1 MHPHASAGASHDG
14 RQSSSQRMKISAAPW
29 ATRIRRG
36 LAGVVIAALV
46 LTPSLATAS
55 EIAAQTEP
63 SVATNA
69 STEPSETPSS
79 VPESSEPSGSIEPT
93 PSAHETPVAPSGTPS
108 ATKPPETSSTGAESS
123 PTTSPSTS
131 EVPKGSAAPSPT
143 EASDPTES
151 ETPVVSTTPSS
162 SPTPEDKTFAPRS
175 VSGGNYCTAGVYTIS
190 QVGSVHGVSTQRAIS
205 DDATG
210 SFRDA
215 ALDALAVTKTGTHAY
230 AASQVGQSV
239 NIQRMSGQSGDSEQL
254 SSVTVAF
261 AKVSGGA
268 INATNTHYYFGG
280 YTHAQGTTFYE
291 LYAYDLAANSLVG
304 QVARVKMP
312 TAATSSGIGDLVFD
326 SRGDLSLLWSS
337 ETGDSAFLAS
347 VPSTEIP
354 TTAGSATVSAGLL
367 STIHGMEGVPLNGL
381 ATGSLGGTFV
391 QGSDGTD
398 TTIGSL
404 NRSTGQVTGMV
415 TKTGFVGS
423 DLASCGV
430 STSIVLQKDIKSR
443 AQSSDQ
449 FKFDLRTSG
458 STDDLT
464 SATTVGSTLGIQNQS
479 AGPLGITVGTVYTLG
494 EVGVSGA
501 SLGDYDAT
509 YRCNWTGQAGEP
521 FATGTLSYNSRS
533 GRAQRTLPEIP
544 AANEGMTLNCVVT
557 NTAKQQL
564 QPKLELRTNL
574 QSARKNATDQFVME
588 LQTSGQTTVSAS
600 STTTGNTTGVQP
612 GVAGPI
618 VAEIGKNYTISQRMA
633 LGSTSTIGD
642 YTVTYE
648 CRWSG
653 DNTLHSRGALTQGA
667 NNRTQTLL
675 SAIPGDRSGQ
685 TLGCTMNTRV
695 KPASGLI
702 CTPGTV
708 YAVNNTTN
716 RVSQISAT
724 SVGNS
729 VFTVPAGISNAFA
742 INLDGTEG
750 FVAGGSGT
758 TVNIAKW
765 SAGNDAATTI
775 AGLSRATG
783 QTGSINV
790 PATVAGAVDPTTGI
804 YYFGG
809 YSAGNPATLVVYAYA
824 GGSTYWQAGSIH
836 IPNSY
841 NVSTNNG
848 DLTFDARGNLYMVW
862 SPGGT
867 NALNNTTVLARL
879 DSAQLPRTMPTNI
892 TTNTTA
898 VRLATLTGPT
908 TQVFNGMAFDAN
920 GELFVSHSA
929 GYNRLNPS
937 TGALIGTQV
946 TQANIVDLASC
957 GLPPTMRLQKDIA
970 DRSAATDQFTL
981 GIYVTG
987 RTNAVQQFTTTGS
1000 TTGVQSQVAGPAVV
1014 TVGQQYTIR
1023 EGAANTTN
1031 LDTYISSFTCRWSDS
1046 TEVFADGVLNVSGN
1060 LRQATLPAVPAGKG
1074 GQILSCTI
1082 VNEPVFDTTVM
1093 VSKELLDVHGQNP
1106 APGSGWEISAEI
1118 SGGTG
1123 GAVFPSNEN
1132 DPTTK
1137 RTVASGSL
1145 GSPWGIRYPTSR
1157 TTTNLTVSETQQPG
1171 YEVAGGVCM
1180 ITPPRG
1186 AVRTVKITSER
1197 VAIDNLGPGNRVE
1210 CTFQNKPIAGSAL
1223 WQKVNEGTGPQRAHL
1238 SGSAWSLSGPSV
1250 PRNTIVVDCTKAP
1263 CPSSAFSDRDPRP
1276 GFLEIGEL
1284 EQGKYTLVEQKS
1296 PAGYVRDQTPHSF
1309 QITVQKLKYEFAD
1322 PFVNRQQSVPS
1333 LPFTGGLSSDMFLL
1347 GGGALVAVSMGSLW
1361 YFLRRNRRHGQS

>member
-1 MHPHASAGASHDG
+1 MSA
-14 RQSSSQRMKISAAPW
+14 
-29 ATRIRRG
+29 
-36 LAGVVIAALV
+36 
-46 LTPSLATAS
+46 
-55 EIAAQTEP
+55 
-63 SVATNA
+63 
-69 STEPSETPSS
+69 
-79 VPESSEPSGSIEPT
+79 
-93 PSAHETPVAPSGTPS
+93 
-108 ATKPPETSSTGAESS
+108 
-123 PTTSPSTS
+123 
-131 EVPKGSAAPSPT
+131 
-143 EASDPTES
+143 
-151 ETPVVSTTPSS
+151 TPSS
-162 SPTPEDKTFAPRS
+162 SSEAEEKTFAPRS

-230 AASQVGQSV
+230 AASQVGQTV

-261 AKVSGGA
+261 EKVSGGA

-280 YTHAQGTTFYE
+280 YTRTQGTTFYE
-291 LYAYDLAANSLVG
+291 LYAYDLAANTLVG
-304 QVARVKMP
+304 QVARIKMP
-312 TAATSSGIGDLVFD
+312 AAATSSGIGDLVFD

-337 ETGDSAFLAS
+337 ETGDSALLAS

-354 TTAGSATVSAGLL
+354 TTAGSPTVSAGLL
-367 STIHGMEGVPLNGL
+367 STIRGMEGIPLNGL
-381 ATGSLGGTFV
+381 ATGSLGGTYV

-494 EVGVSGA
+494 EIGTSGA
-501 SLGDYDAT
+501 SLGDYDGT
-509 YRCNWTGQAGEP
+509 YQCSWAGQTGAP

-544 AANEGMTLNCVVT
+544 VANEGMTLNCVVT

-574 QSARKNATDQFVME
+574 QSARKNPNDQFILE
-588 LQTSGQTTVSAS
+588 LQASSQTTVAGSG
-600 STTTGNTTGVQP
+600 TTTGATTGIQP
-612 GVAGPI
+612 GTAGPI
-618 VAEIGKNYTISQRMA
+618 VAEVGKNYTISQRMA
-633 LGSTSTIGD
+633 PGSSSNMAD

-653 DNTLHSRGALTQGA
+653 DNALYSRGALTLGT
-667 NNRTQTLL
+667 NNQMQTML

-695 KPASGLI
+695 KPASGLT

-708 YAVNNTTN
+708 YAVNNTASPG
-716 RVSQISAT
+716 VSPITAA
-724 SVGNS
+724 SVGNQR
-729 VFTVPAGISNAFA
+729 FTVPAGVSNAFA
-742 INLDGTEG
+742 INLDGTEA

-765 SAGNDAATTI
+765 SAGSAAATTI

-783 QTGSINV
+783 QTGSANV
-790 PATVAGAVDPTTGI
+790 PSTVSGAVDPTTGI

-809 YSAGNPATLVVYAYA
+809 YTPGAPATLLIYAYA
-824 GGSTYWQAGSIH
+824 GGTTYWQAGSIQV
-836 IPNSY
+836 PNSY
-841 NVSTNNG
+841 NVTSNNG

-867 NALNNTTVLARL
+867 NAVNNTTVLARL
-879 DSAQLPRTMPTNI
+879 DSAQLPRTMPTSI

-898 VRLATLTGPT
+898 VRLAALTGPT

-937 TGALIGTQV
+937 TGAPIGTQV

-970 DRSAATDQFTL
+970 DRNAATDQFTL
-981 GIYVTG
+981 GIYATG
-987 RTNAVQQFTTTGS
+987 RADAVQQFTTTGT

-1014 TVGQQYTIR
+1014 TVGEQYTIR
-1023 EGAANTTN
+1023 EAAAGTAN

-1060 LRQATLPAVPAGKG
+1060 LRQATLPSVPAGKG

-1082 VNEPVFDTTVM
+1082 VNEPVFDTTIM
-1093 VSKELLDVHGQNP
+1093 VTKELLDVRGQNP

-1132 DPTTK
+1132 DPVTK

-1171 YEVAGGVCM
+1171 YEVAGGVCR

-1186 AVRTVKITSER
+1186 AVRTVNITSER

-1238 SGSAWSLSGPSV
+1238 SGSTWSLSGPSV
-1250 PRNTIVVDCTKAP
+1250 PRNTVVVDCTGTP
-1263 CPSSAFSDRDPRP
+1263 CPTSAFSDRDPRA
-1276 GFLEIGEL
+1276 GFLEIGQL

-1322 PFVNRQQSVPS
+1322 PFVNRQQTVPS

-1347 GGGALVAVSMGSLW
+1347 GGGALVAVSIGALW